1 MLHGVIVHYLVT
13 SYTHRDNLLIALC
26 VLCRVLV
33 QCEWNVDALHQL
45 IHVIS
50 LLQEPC
56 LRQETLRF
64 SFTII
69 QRILSSSSYPPA
81 MHLTT
86 TLPSPREANTQQLYD
101 KSSELMLLGV
111 TDVWSAIR
119 KESAKQTAMLALQFP
134 TMDVI
139 DGFFERL
146 LRIAVGSECVRQET
160 SVQTRWGEQD
170 GALHTLSLLL
180 SSIRAEGRSL
190 DEDLNLKQ
198 TGNKVTSSG
207 AASRVASDIRG
218 GFAGAVV
225 SSAPVVHFNFGSRH
239 PSVPRLP
246 RSLVQSLKSVLYHC
260 LRHEQLSVREHA
272 AQCLK
277 HYVDL
282 CEEPMRLLIFQEA
295 MSKLN
300 RMKASPTAD
309 KNGVNTSSDDDHEL
323 LEAFEAEGLLD
334 VLAKLAPSL
343 PSTFLLKHWR
353 LVFPTLERYVMHIA
367 SSVRQKSSAVVLSL
381 AKLSQSGWASQT
393 TSSNSG
399 SAREAALQ
407 LLVEMM
413 LGLSA
418 SQDHK
423 STAGDGGDVTILC
436 WQQREGRML
445 SIEALVDLLGKDLLF
460 RKFGARLLNGNA
472 DDSKKKSEA
481 PVSNAKDELIWA
493 SSSASLATW
502 TLGEDEL
509 ADLTA
514 ATRQPEQADAKV
526 KTGILD
532 QPLVRSL
539 TAFLAEKN
547 TTRGETSLGATEFW
561 HRVLSGWLQ
570 QTQVAFASNQFELRR
585 ISRQLLPGLLRLSS
599 WTNWLELPQSQR
611 TLSIE
616 ESGECW
622 RWSCVKF
629 LLLHIQFLQES
640 VQMHSVDDEDEE
652 LSRVL
657 QTGLESAWSLTSAV
671 SNDKRESTDGGGS
684 YDTELTIVRVEAQLM
699 AFLSFSRSDGKE
711 ISSLGLLESS
721 LSSVHANLP
730 SHMQLAQYI
739 TPGRPSARDI
749 SSLDRQLSI
758 SLVRLLPS
766 IARALSFD
774 IAKYTSEDVGDWM
787 KPPTKCWLILER
799 SVLSWLTTDDMFRW
813 ITVDHNEAQL
823 SLLKTLD
830 ILLHCVP
837 ASRREHFSN
846 LDAEFELV
854 LKQLERIGVL
864 VTGESQQRL
873 SKESTLTHALSICLS
888 MWKNSTSGVGGGG
901 GGGTIDSRC
910 CQGIVQVYAQL
921 AALSDKATSSSHA
934 KSSSS
939 QSGQSSWDDWDGDGD
954 EPGELGSNKTSQLRA
969 TASAGERGGGGAA
982 DQLFSYAVSGW
993 SSEQLSA
1000 LHASISAS
1008 TADAHALLALAD
1020 SLRS

>member
-1 MLHGVIVHYLVT
+1 MDAVAQLLNAQSAAEECTACASLLREWATSDRLVLQMAAQPPLLSAPLGSEATAQQQQPPPVLSSMLEELLLFFMLRAFGKDPGKQITT
-13 SYTHRDNLLIALC
+13 SVKSD
-26 VLCRVLV
+26 VLAEFVARWSPQEAHDGDEFARQLTSLKGVLV

-64 SFTII
+64 SFIII

-353 LVFPTLERYVMHIA
+353 LVFPTLER
-367 SSVRQKSSAVVLSL
+367 
-381 AKLSQSGWASQT
+381 
-393 TSSNSG
+393 
-399 SAREAALQ
+399 
-407 LLVEMM
+407 
-413 LGLSA
+413 
-418 SQDHK
+418 
-423 STAGDGGDVTILC
+423 
-436 WQQREGRML
+436 QR
-445 SIEALVDLLGKDLLF
+445 
-460 RKFGARLLNGNA
+460 
-472 DDSKKKSEA
+472 
-481 PVSNAKDELIWA
+481 
-493 SSSASLATW
+493 
-502 TLGEDEL
+502 
-509 ADLTA
+509 
-514 ATRQPEQADAKV
+514 
-526 KTGILD
+526 
-532 QPLVRSL
+532 
-539 TAFLAEKN
+539 
-547 TTRGETSLGATEFW
+547 
-561 HRVLSGWLQ
+561 
-570 QTQVAFASNQFELRR
+570 
-585 ISRQLLPGLLRLSS
+585 
-599 WTNWLELPQSQR
+599 
-611 TLSIE
+611 
-616 ESGECW
+616 
-622 RWSCVKF
+622 
-629 LLLHIQFLQES
+629 
-640 VQMHSVDDEDEE
+640 
-652 LSRVL
+652 
-657 QTGLESAWSLTSAV
+657 
-671 SNDKRESTDGGGS
+671 
-684 YDTELTIVRVEAQLM
+684 
-699 AFLSFSRSDGKE
+699 
-711 ISSLGLLESS
+711 
-721 LSSVHANLP
+721 
-730 SHMQLAQYI
+730 
-739 TPGRPSARDI
+739 
-749 SSLDRQLSI
+749 
-758 SLVRLLPS
+758 
-766 IARALSFD
+766 
-774 IAKYTSEDVGDWM
+774 
-787 KPPTKCWLILER
+787 
-799 SVLSWLTTDDMFRW
+799 
-813 ITVDHNEAQL
+813 
-823 SLLKTLD
+823 
-830 ILLHCVP
+830 VP
-837 ASRREHFSN
+837 
-846 LDAEFELV
+846 
-854 LKQLERIGVL
+854 
-864 VTGESQQRL
+864 
-873 SKESTLTHALSICLS
+873 
-888 MWKNSTSGVGGGG
+888 
-901 GGGTIDSRC
+901 
-910 CQGIVQVYAQL
+910 
-921 AALSDKATSSSHA
+921 
-934 KSSSS
+934 
-939 QSGQSSWDDWDGDGD
+939 
-954 EPGELGSNKTSQLRA
+954 
-969 TASAGERGGGGAA
+969 
-982 DQLFSYAVSGW
+982 
-993 SSEQLSA
+993 
-1000 LHASISAS
+1000 
-1008 TADAHALLALAD
+1008 TADRLVKRRYNC
-1020 SLRS
+1020 SWR